1 MINKQ
6 SLWFVTLFSLII
18 VLSVYYFT
26 IEDKTSLDAIIS
38 NYNEESVSN
47 MDVKTSIDNLND
59 EKEKMVSEEINN
71 INNIL
76 IDKNTSNED
85 KNNAYLKLNNIK
97 SNQSLE
103 EKIAN
108 TIKEQFGLYS
118 SVSIT
123 DKVVITVL
131 SGDHNTNMA
140 NNIIKCA
147 KDILDKK
154 MYITVKFTV

>member
-47 MDVKTSIDNLND
+47 MDIKTSIDNLNE
-59 EKEKMVSEEINN
+59 EKEKLVNS